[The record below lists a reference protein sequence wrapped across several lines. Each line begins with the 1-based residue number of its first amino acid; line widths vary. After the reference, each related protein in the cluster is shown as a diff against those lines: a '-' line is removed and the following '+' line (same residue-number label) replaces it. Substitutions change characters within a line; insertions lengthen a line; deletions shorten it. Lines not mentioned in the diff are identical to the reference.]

1 MKLYWS
7 EVALTKR
14 VLVISQ
20 HFYPEIG
27 SAGNRI
33 KNIYKLLK
41 DENYDVN
48 VLTTEPTY
56 PNKKIYH
63 DEQFWDDESIDE
75 ENDVTRIGVK
85 NRKYSR
91 SIINRLMYYLEI
103 AFKMMLFILT
113 DRKQYDVVFVTSPPI
128 FIAVVGL
135 LAKYRY
141 RRPLILDIR
150 DLWPESLKGVGVFNY
165 PVVISVFSRLEKI
178 LYVKADHII
187 VNSEGFIRFMTE
199 KYAIPLNKIHFMP
212 NAANRNEISMI
223 ESGSDL
229 FKVMYAGNI
238 GLAQDVTVL
247 MDLAKELNEYNIELT
262 VMGYGFKKKEFVRFA
277 KEHKLTNVQF
287 IKPTTRQECLHII
300 SEHHIGI
307 VTLNGKQVFE
317 TVLPGKIIDYMTCGI
332 PIVAS
337 VSGYAKDVIVSHE
350 AGIVSETNTADEML
364 RHILYLYQHPSKRG
378 EMSRNSLNY
387 VKKHFF
393 WEKNIEVLIR
403 LIENKSSEPL
413 HVEQTESVDKV
424 EVL

>member
-1 MKLYWS
+1 M
-7 EVALTKR
+7 TKR

-56 PNKKIYH
+56 PNKKIYD
-63 DEQFWDDESIDE
+63 DEQFWDDHSIDE

-103 AFKMMLFILT
+103 AFKMMFFILT
-113 DRKQYDVVFVTSPPI
+113 DRKKYDVIFVTSPPI

-165 PVVISVFSRLEKI
+165 PIVISVFSWLEKI
-178 LYVKADHII
+178 LYVKANHII
-187 VNSEGFIRFMTE
+187 VNSQGFIHFMTE
-199 KYAIPLNKIHFMP
+199 KYSIPSSKIHFMP
-212 NAANRNEISMI
+212 NAANGTEISMV
-223 ESGSDL
+223 ESGSDT

-247 MDLAKELNEYNIELT
+247 MDLAKELHEYNIELT
-262 VMGYGFKKKEFVRFA
+262 VMGYGFKKKEFVQFA
-277 KEHKLTNVQF
+277 KEHKLTNVRF
-287 IKPTTRQECLHII
+287 IKPTTRQKCLHII
-300 SEHHIGI
+300 SEHHIGL
-307 VTLNGKQVFE
+307 VTLNGQQVFE

-337 VSGYAKDVIVSHE
+337 VSGYAKEIILSHE
-350 AGIVSETNTADEML
+350 AGIVSGTNTADEML
-364 RHILYLYQHPSKRG
+364 RHILHLYQHPSKRSK
-378 EMSRNSLNY
+378 MSRNSLNY
-387 VKKHFF
+387 VKKHFY
-393 WEKNIEVLIR
+393 WEKNIQVLLQ
-403 LIENKSSEPL
+403 LIENKGSEPL
-413 HVEQTESVDKV
+413 QVEQSESVDKV